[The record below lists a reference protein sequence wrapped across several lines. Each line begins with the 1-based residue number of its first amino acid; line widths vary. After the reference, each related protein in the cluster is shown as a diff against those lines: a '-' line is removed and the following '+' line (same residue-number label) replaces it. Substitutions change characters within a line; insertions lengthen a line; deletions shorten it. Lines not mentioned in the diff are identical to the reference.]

1 MSALASS
8 IFRDASVILQD
19 LEYVRWPLPEL
30 CAWLNDGQT
39 ACVLA
44 KPAASSRTV
53 ELTLVEGV
61 LQKLSDPA
69 HLALLRVVRNLPKGN
84 VITPVDRAQLD
95 LSEPNWTNPDVVPYR
110 TAIRQFIVDSD
121 ANTVGPLKEWY
132 CYPGAKDGIKIEA
145 VVSFVPTD
153 VVPTGAADL
162 IASYDVPIGLQEPYR
177 TPLLDY
183 VCYRAYSKDDIGADP
198 GRGAFHYGQYAQ
210 ALGLKAQAER
220 SSSPATRTDLS
231 KP

>member
-1 MSALASS
+1 MSALASA
-8 IFRDASVILQD
+8 IFRDAAVILQD
-19 LEYVRWPLPEL
+19 TEFVRWTLPEL

-44 KPAASSRTV
+44 KPATSSKTV
-53 ELTLVEGV
+53 TLTLVEGV
-61 LQKLSDPA
+61 LQKLTDPS
-69 HLALLRVVRNLPKGN
+69 HLALLRVVRNLPKGP
-84 VITPVDRAQLD
+84 VITAVNREQLD
-95 LSEPNWTNPDVVPYR
+95 LSEPNWTNPDFVPYR
-110 TAIRQFIVDSD
+110 SQIRQFLVDSE

-132 CYPGAKDGIKIEA
+132 CYPGAKPGIEVEA

-153 VVPTGAADL
+153 VVATGPTDL
-162 IASYDVPIGLQEPYR
+162 ITSYDVPIGLQEPYR
-177 TPLLDY
+177 TPLVDY
-183 VCYRAYSKDDIGADP
+183 ICYRCYSKDDIGADP

-210 ALGLKAQAER
+210 ALGLKVQAER